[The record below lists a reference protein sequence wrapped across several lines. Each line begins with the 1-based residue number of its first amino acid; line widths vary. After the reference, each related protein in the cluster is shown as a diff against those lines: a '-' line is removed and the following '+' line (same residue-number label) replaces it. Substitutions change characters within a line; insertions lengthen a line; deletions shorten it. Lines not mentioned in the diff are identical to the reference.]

1 MDKKEL
7 FRTVLTN
14 AGWYEGRSIKSE
26 IENTPFYKMLPPKI
40 QDFYC
45 EFGDLTLHAENKIE
59 TMKIHFKIFNN
70 PEAIKYYN
78 TEGYKIRR

>member
-7 FRTVLTN
+7 FRTTLIN
-14 AGWYEGRSIKSE
+14 AGWHEGRSIKSE

-45 EFGDLTLHAENKIE
+45 EFGGLTLHAENK
-59 TMKIHFKIFNN
+59 
-70 PEAIKYYN
+70 
-78 TEGYKIRR
+78 